1 LIVSEEIYNRNFKS
15 SHPQI
20 KTVITITKNII
31 RNILSHLGGTLPT
44 GFLAGKTIEPLPG
57 ETVRYKCTD
66 YILTPLSR
74 ALKYEF
80 ATPQDKAKYDKAN
93 LSGQILGK
101 FICGAPLN
109 GSKLESDTT
118 ASLGTGKICLIVNDI
133 GIGKQKG
140 TRKTSSAAAEEI
152 GVFVE

>member
-1 LIVSEEIYNRNFKS
+1 LIVSEEIYNHNYKA

-20 KTVITITKNII
+20 KTVITIAKNII
-31 RNILSHLGGTLPT
+31 KNILPHLGGTLPT
-44 GFLAGKTIEPLPG
+44 GFLTGKTVEPLPG
-57 ETVRYKCTD
+57 ETARYKCTD
-66 YILTPLSR
+66 YILTPLSSTN
-74 ALKYEF
+74 KYEF

-101 FICGAPLN
+101 FICGSPLN
-109 GSKLESDTT
+109 GSKLENDIT
-118 ASLGTGKICLIVNDI
+118 ASLGTGKICLIVNDV